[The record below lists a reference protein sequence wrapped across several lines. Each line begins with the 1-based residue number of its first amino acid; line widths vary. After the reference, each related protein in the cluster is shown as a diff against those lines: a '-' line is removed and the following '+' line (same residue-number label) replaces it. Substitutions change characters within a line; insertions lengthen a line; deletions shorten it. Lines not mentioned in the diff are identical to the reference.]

1 MSITEHTLGNK
12 SCRRL
17 HYLNFMMYSL
27 VLTNSQSLKAAME
40 LTHLTH
46 ETLETTKQT
55 WIAAAAQA
63 PHEAFLA
70 EYQQLFDVIE
80 SGDSIGALDG
90 RMKTSIYYAVKI
102 EGCHKALVQMVQSKR
117 GSDIWIKMMD
127 LYMCPEVELSMDTE
141 QSTVDRLKIF
151 TTALLGVFSLTA
163 TLGRADT
170 VKVYGRTEAL
180 VTFLRGMHDSL
191 SVLSSL
197 GNMPGIDV
205 SIEGRWLVFRAG
217 RSPL

>member
-1 MSITEHTLGNK
+1 
-12 SCRRL
+12 
-17 HYLNFMMYSL
+17 
-27 VLTNSQSLKAAME
+27 ME

-46 ETLETTKQT
+46 DTLKTTKQT

-80 SGDSIGALDG
+80 SGDSIGELDG
-90 RMKTSIYYAVKI
+90 RMNTSIYYAVKI
-102 EGCHKALVQMVQSKR
+102 EGRHKALVQMVQSKR

-163 TLGRADT
+163 ALGRADT

-217 RSPL
+217 RGPL

>member
-1 MSITEHTLGNK
+1 MN
-12 SCRRL
+12 
-17 HYLNFMMYSL
+17 
-27 VLTNSQSLKAAME
+27 
-40 LTHLTH
+40 
-46 ETLETTKQT
+46 
-55 WIAAAAQA
+55 
-63 PHEAFLA
+63 
-70 EYQQLFDVIE
+70 
-80 SGDSIGALDG
+80 
-90 RMKTSIYYAVKI
+90 TSIYYAVKI

-163 TLGRADT
+163 ALGRADT

-217 RSPL
+217 RGPL